1 MSLNESIVEDA
12 AREWFGRLV
21 PQSREVEHGPQLAP
35 GEPAAKLS
43 VHQPQRGIMRKPR
56 ATPWEWPPTYFQAL
70 KGRNRMPQSLAQILV
85 HLVFS
90 TKNREA
96 VLADDIRD
104 ELHAYIGGIV
114 ENQKGTLLKAGSVT
128 DHIHLLIVHPR
139 TCAPSE
145 LVQEIKTGSSK
156 WLKTKAAR
164 YADFHWQSGC
174 GIFSISPTHRAALE
188 QYIANQAGH
197 HRKVTF
203 QDEYRRLLK
212 KCGIQFDER
221 YVWD

>member
-1 MSLNESIVEDA
+1 
-12 AREWFGRLV
+12 
-21 PQSREVEHGPQLAP
+21 
-35 GEPAAKLS
+35 
-43 VHQPQRGIMRKPR
+43 
-56 ATPWEWPPTYFQAL
+56 
-70 KGRNRMPQSLAQILV
+70 MPQSLAQILV

-96 VLADDIRD
+96 SLGDDIRD

-114 ENQKGTLLKAGSVT
+114 ENQKGTLLKAGSVA
-128 DHIHLLIVHPR
+128 DHIHLLITHPR

-164 YADFHWQSGC
+164 YADFHWQSGY
-174 GIFSISPTHRAALE
+174 GIFSISPSHRLALE
-188 QYIANQAGH
+188 RYIAGQAEH
-197 HRKVTF
+197 HRVVTF
-203 QDEYRRLLK
+203 QEEYRRFLEK
-212 KCGIQFDER
+212 YSIQFDER